1 MRRLNHKTVLVVAA
15 FFLVVSAVGF
25 SLDRL
30 LVQEGVPSLGVMLL
44 SNGLTGLVAA
54 VLFLQV
60 KIRAQDRQR
69 LLEHRLLKVAEM
81 NHHVRNALQ
90 VVSFYRYQIT
100 DPEAS
105 RLLQESIKRIEWT
118 LEEVLPRGWNIEGM
132 PLDRQVPPVNGTR
145 APIPGN
151 EAEQQRS
158 AAHKDNP
165 KSA

>member
-1 MRRLNHKTVLVVAA
+1 MRKLNHRIVFAVTVFIV
-15 FFLVVSAVGF
+15 FVSAVGF
-25 SLDRL
+25 GFDRL
-30 LVQEGVPSLGVMLL
+30 MVREGVPSLGVMLL
-44 SNGLTGLVAA
+44 SNALTGLVAGILYLE
-54 VLFLQV
+54 VRV
-60 KIRAQDRQR
+60 RAQEKQR

-132 PLDRQVPPVNGTR
+132 PLDRQVPPANDAR
-145 APIPGN
+145 AS
-151 EAEQQRS
+151 AEQGSS
-158 AAHKDNP
+158 AHNEKPRPA
-165 KSA
+165 

>member
-1 MRRLNHKTVLVVAA
+1 MRRLNHKTALVVLA

-25 SLDRL
+25 FLDRL
-30 LVQEGVPSLGVMLL
+30 LVQEGVPGLGVMLL

-60 KIRAQDRQR
+60 KVRAQERQR
-69 LLEHRLLKVAEM
+69 LLEERLLKVAEM

-118 LEEVLPRGWNIEGM
+118 LEEVLPRGWNIEGL
-132 PLDRQVPPVNGTR
+132 PLDRQVPPVNGAR
-145 APIPGN
+145 APISADR
-151 EAEQQRS
+151 AEQGS
-158 AAHKDNP
+158 AAHSDKP
-165 KSA
+165 RSA

>member
-1 MRRLNHKTVLVVAA
+1 MRRLNHRVVLVVVA

-25 SLDRL
+25 FFDRL
-30 LVQEGVPSLGVMLL
+30 LVWAGVPRPDVMLL
-44 SNGLTGLVAA
+44 SNALTGLVAA
-54 VLFLQV
+54 ILFLQV
-60 KIRAQDRQR
+60 KVRAQDRQR
-69 LLEHRLLKVAEM
+69 VLEDRLQKVTEM

-132 PLDRQVPPVNGTR
+132 PLDRQGVPLNGTQRPVPENR
-145 APIPGN
+145 A
-151 EAEQQRS
+151 EHDR
-158 AAHKDNP
+158 AAHKDKREP
-165 KSA
+165 G